1 MPSAAPAADA
11 RTPEG
16 AATAATGEPRATA
29 PGSDRE
35 TPTSAPA
42 GPIARLYD
50 ADRHDRTVDLTPGM
64 AQGLKTDQLL
74 WIDLVG
80 RDPDDLRRI
89 GDAVG
94 LTSRTIRRLE
104 EPGDRA
110 DLTQSPGHIHLV
122 LQALEIDQ
130 TTEAEP
136 LPARSVAGPDD
147 ASLRRHAVD
156 IVAGRDWV
164 VTVHQGELPAIERLN
179 GATEGDTQLGKLDAA
194 SFVAAITDEILD
206 DYLEL
211 VEGIEAEID
220 RLDQWALRSPSDRDV
235 LARIVRVRRRI
246 GFIRRTLSPHRVA
259 FAALARPDMALH
271 DELGQPWPGLT
282 DRLERALEAVENLRD
297 LLLGTFDI
305 HMGRTAQESNDIMKA
320 LTLLSA
326 VLFPSVVL
334 AGVMGMNFH
343 PAFFDVAENFWLVV
357 GAMIAFAAG
366 LLGLLKVRGW
376 W

>member
-1 MPSAAPAADA
+1 MA
-11 RTPEG
+11 
-16 AATAATGEPRATA
+16 
-29 PGSDRE
+29 E
-35 TPTSAPA
+35 TVQA
-42 GPIARLYD
+42 
-50 ADRHDRTVDLTPGM
+50 
-64 AQGLKTDQLL
+64 DQLL

-89 GDAVG
+89 GEAVG
-94 LTSRTIRRLE
+94 LEPRTIRRLE
-104 EPGDRA
+104 HAGDRA
-110 DLTQSPGHIHLV
+110 DLTQSPRHIHLS
-122 LQALEIDQ
+122 LQALEVNASDGG
-130 TTEAEP
+130 EEP
-136 LPARSVAGPDD
+136 
-147 ASLRRHAVD
+147 ASGMALVDPEGATLRRHTVD
-156 IVAGRDWV
+156 LLAGRDWV
-164 VTVHQGELPAIERLN
+164 VTVHDGELPAFERLDAAN
-179 GATEGDTQLGKLDAA
+179 EGDTQLGKLDAA
-194 SFVAAITDEILD
+194 NFVAAIADEVLD

-282 DRLERALEAVENLRD
+282 DRLERALDAVENLRD

-305 HMGRTAQESNDIMKA
+305 HMGRAAQESNDIMKL
-320 LTLLSA
+320 LTMLSA
-326 VLFPSVVL
+326 LLLPSVVL

-343 PAFFDVAENFWLVV
+343 PAFFDVAENFWIVV
-357 GAMIAFAAG
+357 GAMVVFAIG
-366 LLGLLKVRGW
+366 LLGFTRLRGW